1 MPSCTYSTSWMVLV
15 LLQVARSICAMQC
28 KDKEQKNAREE
39 NAELE
44 ELAHGSC
51 GPSEALP
58 SRCNKR

>member
-1 MPSCTYSTSWMVLV
+1 M
-15 LLQVARSICAMQC
+15 CAMQY

-51 GPSEALP
+51 GLSKAPSFPLQQEIKRP
-58 SRCNKR
+58 SHPPV